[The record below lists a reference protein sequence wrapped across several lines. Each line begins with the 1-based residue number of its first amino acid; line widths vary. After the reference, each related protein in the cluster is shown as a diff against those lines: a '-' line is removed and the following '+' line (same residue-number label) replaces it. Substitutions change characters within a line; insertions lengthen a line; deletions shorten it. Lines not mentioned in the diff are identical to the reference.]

1 MSLAGQPSG
10 QFVAAVRTADR
21 IDYWIRRCV
30 HATDLGPSNLWPAQ
44 DRPHRSRVGGAPHSK
59 VLRAIDRSVWLSI
72 GNCLRAQYD
81 ALAPPMP
88 PHIAAL
94 VEQLETENRW
104 RVTMYVQTMH
114 VQKPHWLDY
123 DPVALAVLVI
133 GIGIIE
139 LLALII

>member
-1 MSLAGQPSG
+1 MSLSGQPSG
-10 QFVAAVRTADR
+10 TVVRTADR

-30 HATDLGPSNLWPAQ
+30 HVTDLAPSNLWPAR
-44 DRPHRSRVGGAPHSK
+44 DRPHRSRVSSAPHSK
-59 VLRAIDRSVWLSI
+59 LFPTSNRSVWLST

-81 ALAPPMP
+81 ALTPPMP

-94 VEQLETENRW
+94 VEQLETGNRS
-104 RVTMYVQTMH
+104 RATMY

>member
-1 MSLAGQPSG
+1 MSLAGQTSG
-10 QFVAAVRTADR
+10 QLAAVVRTADR
-21 IDYWIRRCV
+21 IDYWIRRPV
-30 HATDLGPSNLWPAQ
+30 HAAEPAPLPAQ
-44 DRPHRSRVGGAPHSK
+44 DRPHRPRVSGAPS
-59 VLRAIDRSVWLSI
+59 DRSVWLSI
-72 GNCLRAQYD
+72 GDCLRAQYD

-94 VEQLETENRW
+94 VEQLETGKSRY
-104 RVTMYVQTMH
+104 RATMYVQR
-114 VQKPHWLDY
+114 PHWLDY

>member
-1 MSLAGQPSG
+1 
-10 QFVAAVRTADR
+10 
-21 IDYWIRRCV
+21 
-30 HATDLGPSNLWPAQ
+30 
-44 DRPHRSRVGGAPHSK
+44 
-59 VLRAIDRSVWLSI
+59 
-72 GNCLRAQYD
+72 
-81 ALAPPMP
+81 MP

-94 VEQLETENRW
+94 VEQLETGNRS
-104 RVTMYVQTMH
+104 RATMY

>member
-1 MSLAGQPSG
+1 MSLGGESSG
-10 QFVAAVRTADR
+10 QLADVVRTADR
-21 IDYWIRRCV
+21 VDYWIRRCV
-30 HATDLGPSNLWPAQ
+30 HTTDLAPSNLWPAQ
-44 DRPHRSRVGGAPHSK
+44 DRPHRSRVSGAPHSK
-59 VLRAIDRSVWLSI
+59 LFPARDQSVWLSI

-81 ALAPPMP
+81 ALAPPVP

-94 VEQLETENRW
+94 VEQLETGNR
-104 RVTMYVQTMH
+104 RRAAMY

>member
-1 MSLAGQPSG
+1 MSLAGQASG
-10 QFVAAVRTADR
+10 QLVAVVRTANR
-21 IDYWIRRCV
+21 IDYWIRRRV
-30 HATDLGPSNLWPAQ
+30 HATDLDPSNLWPAQ
-44 DRPHRSRVGGAPHSK
+44 DRPHRSRVGGSK

-72 GNCLRAQYD
+72 GNRLRAQYD

-94 VEQLETENRW
+94 VEQLETGNRW
-104 RVTMYVQTMH
+104 RATMYVQTMH

>member
-1 MSLAGQPSG
+1 MSRGGQPSS
-10 QFVAAVRTADR
+10 QFAAVVRTADR
-21 IDYWIRRCV
+21 IDYWIRRRV
-30 HATDLGPSNLWPAQ
+30 HATDLAPSNRSPAQ
-44 DRPHRSRVGGAPHSK
+44 DHPHRSRVSGAPHSK
-59 VLRAIDRSVWLSI
+59 VFPASDRSVWLSI

-94 VEQLETENRW
+94 VEQLETGNQA
-104 RVTMYVQTMH
+104 TMYVQR
-114 VQKPHWLDY
+114 PHWLDY
-123 DPVALAVLVI
+123 DPVALAMLVI

>member
-1 MSLAGQPSG
+1 MWLAGGQPSS
-10 QFVAAVRTADR
+10 QLAAVVRTADR
-21 IDYWIRRCV
+21 IDYWIRRRV
-30 HATDLGPSNLWPAQ
+30 HATDLAPSNRWPAQ
-44 DRPHRSRVGGAPHSK
+44 DRPHRSRVSGAPHSK
-59 VLRAIDRSVWLSI
+59 VFPASDRSVWLSI

-94 VEQLETENRW
+94 VEQLETGKSRY
-104 RVTMYVQTMH
+104 RATMYVQR
-114 VQKPHWLDY
+114 PHWLDY

>member
-1 MSLAGQPSG
+1 MSLGGQPSS
-10 QFVAAVRTADR
+10 QFAAVVRTADR
-21 IDYWIRRCV
+21 IDYWIRRRV
-30 HATDLGPSNLWPAQ
+30 HATDLAPSNLSPAQ
-44 DRPHRSRVGGAPHSK
+44 DRPHRSRVSGAPHSNP
-59 VLRAIDRSVWLSI
+59 ASDRSVWLSI

-94 VEQLETENRW
+94 VEQLETVNRY
-104 RVTMYVQTMH
+104 RATTYVQR
-114 VQKPHWLDY
+114 PHWLDY
-123 DPVALAVLVI
+123 DPVALAMLVI

>member
-44 DRPHRSRVGGAPHSK
+44 DRPHRSRVGGSK

-88 PHIAAL
+88 LHIAAL
-94 VEQLETENRW
+94 VEQLETGNRW
-104 RVTMYVQTMH
+104 RATMYVQTTY

>member
-1 MSLAGQPSG
+1 MSLGGQPSG
-10 QFVAAVRTADR
+10 QLAAVVRTADG
-21 IDYWIRRCV
+21 IDYWIRRRV
-30 HATDLGPSNLWPAQ
+30 HATDLAPSHLWPAEAL
-44 DRPHRSRVGGAPHSK
+44 PHRSRVSGAAHSK
-59 VLRAIDRSVWLSI
+59 LLPARDRSVWLSI

-94 VEQLETENRW
+94 VEQLETGERYTA
-104 RVTMYVQTMH
+104 TMYIQR
-114 VQKPHWLDY
+114 PHWLDY
-123 DPVALAVLVI
+123 DPLALAVLVI

>member
-10 QFVAAVRTADR
+10 QRAALVRTPDR
-21 IDYWIRRCV
+21 IRRRI
-30 HATDLGPSNLWPAQ
+30 HATDLAASNLRPTK
-44 DRPHRSRVGGAPHSK
+44 DRPHRSRVSSAPHSK
-59 VLRAIDRSVWLSI
+59 LFPASDRSVWLSI
-72 GNCLRAQYD
+72 GDCLRAQYD

-94 VEQLETENRW
+94 VEQLETGNRS
-104 RVTMYVQTMH
+104 RATMYVQR
-114 VQKPHWLDY
+114 PHWLDY

>member
-1 MSLAGQPSG
+1 RMQFAVQPSG
-10 QFVAAVRTADR
+10 QRQALVQPPDR
-21 IDYWIRRCV
+21 IRRRT
-30 HATDLGPSNLWPAQ
+30 HAPYPAASNLRPTK
-44 DRPHRSRVGGAPHSK
+44 DRPHRSTVSSAPHSK
-59 VLRAIDRSVWLSI
+59 LFPASDRSVWLSI
-72 GNCLRAQYD
+72 GDCLRAQYD

-94 VEQLETENRW
+94 VEQLETGNRS
-104 RVTMYVQTMH
+104 TATMH
-114 VQKPHWLDY
+114 VQRPHWLDY

>member
-1 MSLAGQPSG
+1 MSLGGQPSG
-10 QFVAAVRTADR
+10 QLAAVVRTADG
-21 IDYWIRRCV
+21 IDYWIRRRV
-30 HATDLGPSNLWPAQ
+30 HATDLAPSHLWPAEAL
-44 DRPHRSRVGGAPHSK
+44 PHRSRVSGAAHSK
-59 VLRAIDRSVWLSI
+59 FASDRSVWLSI

-94 VEQLETENRW
+94 VEQLETGERY
-104 RVTMYVQTMH
+104 RATIYVQR
-114 VQKPHWLDY
+114 PHWLDY
-123 DPVALAVLVI
+123 DPLALGVLVI